1 MPASSASGATAL
13 TPRRHGAVRRF
24 FPSPPHSENMQ
35 AHQRRPAENMRNG
48 NADGRVQRASH
59 WEAARQYTGACNTPV
74 RDRMMKSS
82 LGPAALNFLNR
93 QLQTGCSEFFER
105 AAPSAKDATPPAA
118 RRKILN
124 RTGGRGTYGSRRRS
138 LQCVR
143 ARRIFASEQRQRAAT
158 IGKVIRIDNDSRPN
172 LEWKQ
177 RSHPLSSA
185 GAWKAAAQ
193 PAH

>member
-1 MPASSASGATAL
+1 MMMMP
-13 TPRRHGAVRRF
+13 HGR
-24 FPSPPHSENMQ
+24 
-35 AHQRRPAENMRNG
+35 
-48 NADGRVQRASH
+48 
-59 WEAARQYTGACNTPV
+59 T
-74 RDRMMKSS
+74 SS
-82 LGPAALNFLNR
+82 LGPAALHFLSR
-93 QLQTGCSEFFER
+93 QLQTDCLESFER
-105 AAPSAKDATPPAA
+105 AAPSATSASPPTA

-158 IGKVIRIDNDSRPN
+158 IGKVIRIDNDSLPN

-193 PAH
+193 PGNSVQKVVSCASVSTRRRSSSLPQQMPGSKRSH